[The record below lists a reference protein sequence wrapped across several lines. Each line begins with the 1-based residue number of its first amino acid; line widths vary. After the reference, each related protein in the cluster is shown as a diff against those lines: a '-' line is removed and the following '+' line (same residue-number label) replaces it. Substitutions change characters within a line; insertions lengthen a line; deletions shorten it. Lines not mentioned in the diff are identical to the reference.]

1 MCGIVG
7 YVGAKDCASILVE
20 GLRRLEYRGYDSAG
34 LAVHGGAL
42 APSASARARPIEIV
56 RAVGK
61 LANLE
66 AALKKNPLVGNTGI
80 GHTRW
85 ATHGRPNEVNAHP
98 HVAGGVAVVHNGIV
112 ENHVALRR
120 ELEAS
125 GVRLASDT
133 DTEIVAHLIDQALVA
148 GAAGLAD
155 AVRRALRRVR
165 GAYAIAVLSGAN
177 PDEIVVAKADS
188 PLVIGLGDGEV
199 LCASDIP
206 ALLAHTRDVVFLHD
220 GEVAA
225 LTRQGVAIT
234 TLDGSPVDRAP
245 KRIDWSPTQAEKS
258 GYKHFMLKE
267 IHEQPR
273 AVEDT
278 LRGRV
283 DLTSGDVVG
292 EEIGIGA
299 DLASR
304 IRRVYFVACGTSAH
318 AAMAGRYWVEQLA
331 RVPAV
336 VEIGSEVRYRE
347 PVFGPDDLVVAVS
360 QSGETLDTL
369 AAVKTAK
376 AMGAHVL
383 AVANVIDSAIPRA
396 SDAALYTHAGPEIG
410 VASTKC
416 FTTQLVA
423 MLLLAV
429 YLGRRRGALPADGA
443 RRILEAL
450 AHAPK
455 QMREVLE
462 SADAVR
468 QLAKKYMRA
477 EHMLFLGRGT
487 GYPVALEGALKLK
500 EISYIHAEGY
510 AAGEMKHGPIALID
524 EDMPVVVVCPR
535 DAHFEKTFSNMQEVR
550 AREGQIIAICSEGD
564 TEVSALLAPNPAL
577 RPVQA
582 APGVA
587 RRSAASSPAEPDVLT
602 IPQAL
607 PEVLPLLTVIP
618 LQLLAYHVADLK
630 GTDVDQPRNL
640 AKTVTVE

>member
-7 YVGAKDCASILVE
+7 YVGAKDCAPILVE

-34 LAVHGGAL
+34 LALHTGPGMQPPQGAG
-42 APSASARARPIEIV
+42 SIEIV

-66 AALKKNPLVGNTGI
+66 AALKKNPLAGRTGI

-85 ATHGRPNEVNAHP
+85 ATHGRPSEANAHP
-98 HVAGGVAVVHNGIV
+98 HVAGRVAVVHNGII

-120 ELEAS
+120 QLETK
-125 GVRLASDT
+125 GVRFSSDT
-133 DTEIVAHLIDQALVA
+133 DTEIVAHLVDEALTA
-148 GAAGLAD
+148 GAPQLVL
-155 AVRRALRRVR
+155 AVRIALQQVR
-165 GAYAIAVLSGAN
+165 GAYAIAVLSSDSPN
-177 PDEIVVAKADS
+177 EIVVAKADS
-188 PLVIGLGDGEV
+188 PLVIGIGDGEM

-220 GEVAA
+220 GEVAT
-225 LTRQGVAIT
+225 LTRGGAEVT
-234 TLDGSPVDRAP
+234 TLDGSRVDRAP
-245 KRIDWSPTQAEKS
+245 KRIDWSPTQAEKG

-283 DLTSGDVVG
+283 DLIEGDVIAEEVG
-292 EEIGIGA
+292 ISAEVAKKIQ
-299 DLASR
+299 
-304 IRRVYFVACGTSAH
+304 RVCFVACGTSSH
-318 AAMAGRYWVEQLA
+318 AAMAGRYWMEQLA

-336 VEIGSEVRYRE
+336 VDIGSEVRYRDA
-347 PVFGPDDLVVAVS
+347 VFGDRDLVVAVS

-376 AMGAHVL
+376 AKGAHVL
-383 AVANVIDSAIPRA
+383 SVANVHDSAIPRA
-396 SDAALYTHAGPEIG
+396 SDAAFYTHAGPEIG

-429 YLGRRRGALPADGA
+429 YLGRRRGSLAQGEA

-450 AHAPK
+450 ARAPQ
-455 QMREVLE
+455 QMRDVLVKAE
-462 SADAVR
+462 DVR
-468 QLAKKYMRA
+468 ALAKRHMRA
-477 EHMLFLGRGT
+477 GHMLFLGRGT
-487 GYPVALEGALKLK
+487 GFPVALEGALKLK

-524 EDMPVVVVCPR
+524 EEMPVVVVIPR
-535 DAHFEKTFSNMQEVR
+535 DAHYEKTFSNMQEVK
-550 AREGQIIAICSEGD
+550 AREGQLIVVCTQGD
-564 TEVSALLAPNPAL
+564 ADVRALLAAD
-577 RPVQA
+577 A
-582 APGVA
+582 AP
-587 RRSAASSPAEPDVLT
+587 RSSRAGAPGPEADMLEVPDAA
-602 IPQAL
+602 
-607 PEVLPLLTVIP
+607 PEVLPLLTILP
-618 LQLLAYHVADLK
+618 LQLLAYYMADLK
-630 GTDVDQPRNL
+630 GTDIDQPRNL

>member
-34 LAVHGGAL
+34 LALHTGDARGAASSTS
-42 APSASARARPIEIV
+42 APGIEIV

-66 AALKKNPLVGNTGI
+66 TALKKSPLTGRTGI

-85 ATHGRPNEVNAHP
+85 ATHGRPSEANAHP
-98 HVAGGVAVVHNGIV
+98 HVAGRVAVVHNGII

-120 ELEAS
+120 HLEAK
-125 GVRLASDT
+125 GVRFASDT
-133 DTEIVAHLIDQALVA
+133 DTEIVAHLVEEALSA
-148 GAAGLAD
+148 GARRLVDG
-155 AVRRALRRVR
+155 VRAALQQVR
-165 GAYAIAVLSGAN
+165 GAYAIAVLSRDA
-177 PDEIVVAKADS
+177 PDEIVIAKSDS
-188 PLVIGLGDGEV
+188 PLVIGIGDGEM

-206 ALLAHTRDVVFLHD
+206 ALLAHTRDVIFLQD
-220 GEVAA
+220 GEVAT
-225 LTRQGVAIT
+225 LTRAGAEIT
-234 TLDGSPVDRAP
+234 TLDGTPVRRAP
-245 KRIDWSPTQAEKS
+245 KRIDWSPTQAEKG

-273 AVEDT
+273 AIEDT

-283 DLTSGDVVG
+283 DLAAGDVIG
-292 EEIGIGA
+292 EEIGISA
-299 DLASR
+299 EVAKK
-304 IRRVYFVACGTSAH
+304 IQRVCFVACGTSSH
-318 AAMAGRYWVEQLA
+318 AAMAGRYWMEQLA
-331 RVPAV
+331 RIPAMV
-336 VEIGSEVRYRE
+336 DIGSEVRYRD
-347 PVFGPDDLVVAVS
+347 PVFSETDLVIAVS

-376 AMGAHVL
+376 AKGAHVL
-383 AVANVIDSAIPRA
+383 AVANVFDSAIPRA

-423 MLLLAV
+423 MLLISV
-429 YLGRRRGALPADGA
+429 YLGRRRGALQAEEG

-450 AHAPK
+450 ARTP
-455 QMREVLE
+455 QQIRDVLLKAE
-462 SADAVR
+462 DVR
-468 QLAKKYMRA
+468 LIAKKYMRTH
-477 EHMLFLGRGT
+477 HMLFLGRGT
-487 GYPVALEGALKLK
+487 GFPVALEGALKLK

-524 EDMPVVVVCPR
+524 EEMPVVVVVPR
-535 DAHFEKTFSNMQEVR
+535 DAHYEKTFSNMQEVK
-550 AREGQIIAICSEGD
+550 AREGQLIAVCTQDDADIR
-564 TEVSALLAPNPAL
+564 ALLTAD
-577 RPVQA
+577 A
-582 APGVA
+582 AP
-587 RRSAASSPAEPDVLT
+587 RSGRSSIPP
-602 IPQAL
+602 PQAPDIL
-607 PEVLPLLTVIP
+607 EVPDAAAEVLPLLTVVP
-618 LQLLAYHVADLK
+618 LQLLAYYMADLK

>member
-7 YVGAKDCASILVE
+7 YVGTQECAPILVE

-34 LAVHGGAL
+34 LALHTGPKG
-42 APSASARARPIEIV
+42 IEIV

-61 LANLE
+61 LGNLE
-66 AALKKNPLVGNTGI
+66 AALKKNPLAGTTGI

-85 ATHGRPNEVNAHP
+85 ATHGRPSEANAHP
-98 HVAGGVAVVHNGIV
+98 HVAGKVAVVHNGII

-120 ELEAS
+120 QLEAK
-125 GVRLASDT
+125 GVRFASDT
-133 DTEIVAHLIDQALVA
+133 DTEIVAHLVDEEVRGGHPL
-148 GAAGLAD
+148 AA
-155 AVRRALRRVR
+155 AVRNALKQVR
-165 GAYAIAVLSGAN
+165 GAYAIAVLCAES

-188 PLVIGLGDGEV
+188 PLVIGIGKGEM

-206 ALLAHTRDVVFLHD
+206 ALLAHTRDVVFLDD
-220 GEVAA
+220 GEVAR
-225 LTRQGVAIT
+225 LTRTGFELT
-234 TLDGSPVDRAP
+234 KLDGSVVQRAA
-245 KRIDWSPTQAEKS
+245 KRIDWSATQAEKG

-283 DLTSGDVVG
+283 DLVEGDVVG
-292 EEIGIGA
+292 EELGISA
-299 DLASR
+299 DLAKKVK
-304 IRRVYFVACGTSAH
+304 RVYFVACGTSAH

-347 PVFGPDDLVVAVS
+347 PVLGPDDLVVAVS

-369 AAVKTAK
+369 AALKAAK
-376 AMGAHVL
+376 ARGAHVL
-383 AVANVIDSAIPRA
+383 AVANVIDSAIPRHA
-396 SDAALYTHAGPEIG
+396 DAALYTHAGPEIG

-423 MLLLAV
+423 MVLLAV
-429 YLGRRRGALPADGA
+429 YLGRRRGTLPAEEA
-443 RRILEAL
+443 RRVLDAL
-450 AHAPK
+450 TKAPQ
-455 QMREVLE
+455 QMREVLAKAE
-462 SADAVR
+462 DVR
-468 QLAKKYMRA
+468 YLAKKYVRSN
-477 EHMLFLGRGT
+477 HMLFLGRGT

-524 EDMPVVVVCPR
+524 EQMPVVVLATREP
-535 DAHFEKTFSNMQEVR
+535 AYEKTLGNMEEVR
-550 AREGQIIAICSEGD
+550 ARGGHVFAVVSEGD
-564 TEVSALLAPNPAL
+564 TH
-577 RPVQA
+577 
-582 APGVA
+582 
-587 RRSAASSPAEPDVLT
+587 AASLAEV
-602 IPQAL
+602 AL
-607 PEVLPLLTVIP
+607 PIPPAPPLLSPLLSIIP
-618 LQLLAYHVADLK
+618 LQFLAYHVADLK

-640 AKTVTVE
+640 AKSVTVE